1 MNARARALPRSL
13 TFWYAIGAV
22 PGGIGA
28 SAASFLVFF
37 YNQVLGVPGSVV
49 GLVFFAIALF
59 DAVSDPVVGVLSDRT
74 RSRLGRR
81 HPYLLWAT
89 PPAVLCGIA
98 IWMPPASLGT
108 TGIAAWLLVV
118 LVTSRAFDT
127 LIAVPY
133 VALGAELTKDYL
145 ERTRLTT
152 LRAATFNVGR
162 AVSGALL
169 LLFFLRPTAEYPNG
183 QMNPEGYVQF
193 AVFAGIASLAA
204 MWSCA
209 WGTRRSIPELS
220 RPLAG
225 PDGPG
230 PIATVFREM
239 RSALAMRDFRA
250 IFGATISKHIAWGM
264 SDALGLYVAT
274 FFWEVG
280 TEGLF
285 LWGTAMFT
293 GLFTGFPIWRFL
305 AGRFDKKPLYVA
317 GTAIYGVFFSV
328 PYLLKVAGLFPS
340 DPALSFAL
348 YVFLTGFVA
357 HLGLA
362 APFIL
367 QPSMLGDL
375 TDVDE
380 LATGKRREGV
390 IFAAETF
397 GWKALRGL
405 GALSAGFIIDV
416 VGLTQDVTP
425 DTLDAAV
432 SRNLGLAQGLSMAF
446 FTAGALWFIR
456 GYRIDRK
463 GHEQVRAALA
473 ARASAKKSSDRVANP
488 GDA

>member
-1 MNARARALPRSL
+1 MNTRARPLPRSL

-28 SAASFLVFF
+28 STASFLVFF
-37 YNQVLGVPGSVV
+37 YNQVLGVPGSLI

-59 DAVSDPVVGVLSDRT
+59 DAVSDPVAGVLSDRT

-81 HPYLLWAT
+81 HPYLVWAM

-98 IWMPPASLGT
+98 IWLPPGSLGT
-108 TGIAAWLLVV
+108 TGIATWLLVA
-118 LVTSRAFDT
+118 LVASRSFDT
-127 LIAVPY
+127 LVAVPY
-133 VALGAELTKDYL
+133 LALGAELTKDYV
-145 ERTRLTT
+145 ERTRLTA
-152 LRAATFNVGR
+152 LRATTHNAGR
-162 AVSGALL
+162 AAGGALL
-169 LLFFLRPTAEYPNG
+169 LLFFLRPTAEYPDG
-183 QMNPEGYVQF
+183 QMNPDGYAQF
-193 AVFAGIASLAA
+193 AIAAGIVSLVA

-220 RPLAG
+220 RSLPG
-225 PDGPG
+225 SDGPG
-230 PIATVFREM
+230 PIATVFREI
-239 RSALAMRDFRA
+239 RDALALRDFRA
-250 IFGATISKHIAWGM
+250 IFGATISKHIGWGI

-340 DPALSFAL
+340 DPTVSFAL

-362 APFIL
+362 APAIV
-367 QPSMLGDL
+367 QPSMLGDV

-390 IFAAETF
+390 LFAAETF
-397 GWKALRGL
+397 GWKALRGI
-405 GALSAGFIIDV
+405 GALSAGLIIDL
-416 VGLTQDVTP
+416 VGLTQGVTP
-425 DTLDAAV
+425 ETVDATV
-432 SRNLGLAQGLSMAF
+432 SQRLGLALGLSMAL

-456 GYRIDRK
+456 GYRIDRHR
-463 GHEQVRAALA
+463 HEQVRAALA
-473 ARASAKKSSDRVANP
+473 ARAAEQESSERVADP
-488 GDA
+488 GEA